1 MAQAITLVLI
11 TRDAV
16 SRIDLKAGR
25 SASVLGVWSAPRP
38 NLDDLAT
45 LVDSTLRQGPR
56 RRAGVWVLSTDFW
69 TGPVELARELVTQL
83 QGDNLKQTL
92 GFEAETYSGL
102 TGFDSEIEF
111 RQIAISPAP
120 TYWVTQLPSG
130 ARESADRIV
139 RAWGGKLLGLAHPA
153 SAHPPTRDSQQPWA
167 RVECWDDVVLAAAP
181 GPSEPNRVQL
191 LSGDGRSEAIR
202 RQLEPWI
209 ATLAS
214 QNHGAHQQRFQ
225 WWNTRSTDRKNVPD
239 GWTSLSRDESIDLK
253 QWACDWWNARSYA
266 IRPSFAPLKRTL
278 SQTAVLTIGLVLA
291 VLTAAGCYGH
301 QWFTKQQLAEID
313 KQLEDFAGRKEQFE
327 LQQKTITEQEELIA
341 DRKDLVEVLEDD
353 IRWAQQVGQLQA
365 QMHKQLL
372 DGIAE
377 TCSDQVMIIGIKSEP
392 DQVLLN
398 GYSIGDRACHD
409 FALELAKRLAPYGWR
424 VGQAVPNRNDDEH
437 PTLYAFEIKLQEQP
451 TEWFAKPRPAA
462 EENRNATPDSQPTV
476 NTVTFRSPSTL

>member
-11 TRDAV
+11 TRDSV

-25 SASVLGVWSAPRP
+25 SASVVGVWSAPRP

-83 QGDNLKQTL
+83 QGDNLRQTL

-102 TGFDSEIEF
+102 AGFDSEIEY
-111 RQIAISPAP
+111 RQIATSPAP
-120 TYWVTQLPSG
+120 TYWVTQLPLG
-130 ARESADRIV
+130 TRESADRIV

-167 RVECWDDVVLAAAP
+167 RVECWDDVVLAASP
-181 GPSEPNRVQL
+181 SPSEPNRVQL
-191 LSGDGRSEAIR
+191 LSGDGRSEATR

-209 ATLAS
+209 TGLNS

-225 WWNTRSTDRKNVPD
+225 WWNSRSTDHKNVPT
-239 GWTSLSRDESIDLK
+239 GWTPLARDEAVDLK
-253 QWACDWWNARSYA
+253 QWACDWWNTRSFA
-266 IRPSFAPLKRTL
+266 IRPTFAPLKRSL
-278 SQTAVLTIGLVLA
+278 SQTTTLTIGLVFALLA
-291 VLTAAGCYGH
+291 AVGCYGH
-301 QWFTKQQLAEID
+301 YWFTQKQLAVID
-313 KQLEDFAGRKEQFE
+313 EQLADLASRKEQFA
-327 LQQKTITEQEELIA
+327 LQQKSVNEQQKTLSERQSLIA
-341 DRKDLVEVLEDD
+341 VLTDD
-353 IRWAQQVGQLQA
+353 IRWAEQVGELQA

-377 TCSDQVMIIGIKSEP
+377 SCREQIIILGIDSEP
-392 DQVLLN
+392 DSVLIT

-409 FALELAKRLAPYGWR
+409 FAERLRIRIAPYGWQ
-424 VGQAVPNRNDDEH
+424 VDPAVPNRRDEIN
-437 PTLYAFEIKLQEQP
+437 PSLYFFEITLHEQP
-451 TEWFAKPRPAA
+451 TDWFARPRASREP
-462 EENRNATPDSQPTV
+462 ESQTTPDPSATV
-476 NTVTFRSPSTL
+476 DTVTLSSPTRI